1 MAMSK
6 QTVMGR
12 GLSVAVAMLLPMV
25 LGTGHV
31 VAQVSGAPTDLDK
44 HFLTEIAQDS
54 NYEIKTGQLALK
66 KSQSADVKAYA
77 TMLIHDH
84 TQLKQQIKVADA
96 TAKVTP
102 SGADSLSLSDRA
114 SYTKL
119 ELLSGDTFDQ
129 AYLKGLVKG
138 NDEIQKDEK
147 AEATESAMPAVKKL
161 AAHSAAL
168 DMKHAEKAKELAT
181 AHKVAL

>member
-1 MAMSK
+1 MRK
-6 QTVMGR
+6 RTGR
-12 GLSVAVAMLLPMV
+12 GRGMTVAAMLLPMV
-25 LGTGHV
+25 LGVGKAI
-31 VAQVSGAPTDLDK
+31 AQAGGRGPTDQDK

-84 TQLKQQIKVADA
+84 TQLKQQIRVAD
-96 TAKVTP
+96 TAASVTL
-102 SGADSLSLSDRA
+102 SGADSLSIADRA

-119 ELLSGDTFDQ
+119 ELLSGDSFDQ
-129 AYLKGLVKG
+129 AYIKGLIKG

-147 AEATESAMPAVKKL
+147 AVAADSAVPAVKKL

-168 DMKHAEKAKELAT
+168 DTKHAEKAKELAA
-181 AHKVAL
+181 AHKVTL

>member
-1 MAMSK
+1 MSK

-12 GLSVAVAMLLPMV
+12 RLRRVAAMLLPMAM
-25 LGTGHV
+25 GSGHML
-31 VAQVSGAPTDLDK
+31 AQAGSGPTDQDK

-54 NYEIKTGQLALK
+54 NYEIKTGQLALQ

-84 TQLKQQIKVADA
+84 TQLKQQIKEADA
-96 TAKVTP
+96 AASVTP
-102 SGADSLSLSDRA
+102 SSADSLALSDRA

-119 ELLSGDTFDQ
+119 QLLSGDRFDQ
-129 AYLKGLVKG
+129 AYIKGLVKG
-138 NDEIQKDEK
+138 NDAIQKDEK
-147 AEATESAMPAVKKL
+147 AEAADSPMPAVKKL
-161 AAHSAAL
+161 AARSAAL
-168 DMKHAEKAKELAT
+168 DAKHAEKAKELAT